1 MLQARLQHPASLLV
15 VSLWIW
21 GLELSRYGP
30 TLTRKGGPTRSHMAT
45 VSPQSSLYLASRN

>member
-15 VSLWIW
+15 VSLWMW